1 MNLSKFTDIIKMAH
15 PKAISKETS
24 FPVVEVMVTFF
35 SAIIPLHCVWLG
47 GIQELWKMK
56 EGKWSGKLNFPLFG
70 NGKKTGGV
78 ENPGEN
84 FLSQAHKFFPSK
96 SGGKA
101 MRENCLNA
109 FLP

>member
-47 GIQELWKMK
+47 GI
-56 EGKWSGKLNFPLFG
+56 
-70 NGKKTGGV
+70 
-78 ENPGEN
+78 
-84 FLSQAHKFFPSK
+84 
-96 SGGKA
+96 
-101 MRENCLNA
+101 
-109 FLP
+109 